1 MSANEVI
8 ILISEN
14 RIFFNEKIFV
24 PVENTNLPFHE
35 ISFSKI
41 KHVFWKTEQLDFD
54 IEKGAL
60 RLNVTDYF
68 QKEDPSFYKQ
78 QPKLEIREIE
88 FSALWDTDNLKR
100 CLKYSIHYVIDDVSE
115 KDEVQLTIDP
125 AQSPGKKIIAPKLTD
140 WVPASEEI
148 RLHFSVSF
156 NDLKF
161 GLGYV
166 SFYKYIHEVGDKINF
181 KIPNENILAE
191 FDFIKNYFARILKTK
206 KIKVKA
212 TVVLKNN
219 KVHSVSARSPQI
231 LLIDQELIDSV
242 KQLRTFGLTKSP
254 RLTDINKSL
263 FTADE
268 IFESDIEHKSRNIF
282 EQDDNS
288 ILKLLLEKSKVRN
301 RKQLEYL
308 AGEIQSPR
316 EKLRF
321 TLAPDFGFLFL
332 AEGDSMYHFI
342 WELLN
347 THATYIWSIDRSE
360 QELRLQYKRIEDT
373 INYIRRSGRDDY
385 KRAYRNTHIDQD
397 LSFSVIFHEDASS
410 PFKEGFVKW
419 KQRLL
424 ERIL

>member
-1 MSANEVI
+1 M
-8 ILISEN
+8 
-14 RIFFNEKIFV
+14 
-24 PVENTNLPFHE
+24 
-35 ISFSKI
+35 
-41 KHVFWKTEQLDFD
+41 
-54 IEKGAL
+54 
-60 RLNVTDYF
+60 
-68 QKEDPSFYKQ
+68 
-78 QPKLEIREIE
+78 
-88 FSALWDTDNLKR
+88 
-100 CLKYSIHYVIDDVSE
+100 
-115 KDEVQLTIDP
+115 
-125 AQSPGKKIIAPKLTD
+125 
-140 WVPASEEI
+140 PASEEI
-148 RLHFSVSF
+148 RLNFSVPF
-156 NDLKF
+156 TDLKF

-191 FDFIKNYFARILKTK
+191 FDFIKTYFARILKTK

-212 TVVLKNN
+212 TLVLKNN
-219 KVHSVSARSPQI
+219 EVHSVSARSPQI

-242 KQLRTFGLTKSP
+242 KQLRTFGLTKPP

-308 AGEIQSPR
+308 AGEVQSPR

-347 THATYIWSIDRSE
+347 THATYIWSLDRSE

-373 INYIRRSGRDDY
+373 INYIRRSGRDEY

-397 LSFSVIFHEDASS
+397 LSFSVIFHEDVSS